1 MSKRNII
8 IGAVVVVVV
17 LAAIGAAS
25 GGSGNTP
32 AGSVATPTP
41 ETAATAGG
49 ETPATSEAPAD
60 TPAAATPAGAYKVGD
75 RIKLDDEEYF
85 AVVEVDPA
93 YKGTD
98 VFKPDADK
106 LWVATLVEIEGI
118 NPNGASYNPF
128 YFKVRDGEGFEYNFA
143 AFGKEPQLQSSN
155 DLKPGQ
161 KVKGWMTFEVPKTA
175 EKLTLVYTPGFLGEP
190 VEVALN

>member
-8 IGAVVVVVV
+8 IGVVAVVVV

-32 AGSVATPTP
+32 AGTVAPATPGVS
-41 ETAATAGG
+41 TA
-49 ETPATSEAPAD
+49 EVTPATSDAPAE
-60 TPAAATPAGAYKVGD
+60 TPTTATPAGAYKVGD
-75 RIKLDDEEYF
+75 RINLDDEQYF
-85 AVVEVDPA
+85 AVVQVDPA
-93 YKGTD
+93 FKGD
-98 VFKPDADK
+98 GVFKPDADK

-128 YFKVRDGEGFEYNFA
+128 YFKIRDGEGFEYNFS

-161 KVKGWMTFEVPKTA
+161 KVKGWVTFEVPKTA
-175 EKLTLVYTPGFLGEP
+175 KNLTLVYSPGFMAEP

>member
-25 GGSGNTP
+25 GGSSNTP
-32 AGSVATPTP
+32 AGTVATPTP
-41 ETAATAGG
+41 GASTAEA
-49 ETPATSEAPAD
+49 TPATSEAPAE

-85 AVVEVDPA
+85 AVAEVDPA

-175 EKLTLVYTPGFLGEP
+175 KNLTLVYTPGFLGEP